1 VPAANS
7 SILSQQSL
15 SKHAIPLEHVSS
27 NRAIFLPWQIEH
39 MGMTSNGFWSLGP
52 YGFHRIAYTD
62 WGNPNN
68 GHVLVCVHGLMRN
81 SRDFD
86 FLAHGLERDFRVVCM
101 DVVGR
106 GRSDWLPQNREYGFQ
121 LYQSDAAALIARVTG
136 PRATSRL
143 SALLPARH
151 REEGRPWVDW
161 LGTSMGGLIGMLLA
175 AQPNSPIRR
184 LVLNDVGPL
193 VPWSALM
200 RLKGVLGRQTHF
212 ASLEELEAA
221 LREACSE
228 WGQLTDEQWRHMAEH
243 SARQLEGGGYGLA
256 ADPGIAHLGPL
267 ELSSGTRSGN
277 QTLRGVDLWSV
288 WDAIRCPVL
297 VLRGKASDV
306 LLPDTAQQML
316 TRGPTTRVV
325 EFEGIGHAPSLMTA
339 DQIDLVRDFLLA
351 S

>member
-1 VPAANS
+1 
-7 SILSQQSL
+7 
-15 SKHAIPLEHVSS
+15 
-27 NRAIFLPWQIEH
+27 
-39 MGMTSNGFWSLGP
+39 
-52 YGFHRIAYTD
+52 
-62 WGNPNN
+62 
-68 GHVLVCVHGLMRN
+68 
-81 SRDFD
+81 
-86 FLAHGLERDFRVVCM
+86 
-101 DVVGR
+101 
-106 GRSDWLPQNREYGFQ
+106 
-121 LYQSDAAALIARVTG
+121 
-136 PRATSRL
+136 
-143 SALLPARH
+143 
-151 REEGRPWVDW
+151 
-161 LGTSMGGLIGMLLA
+161 MLLA

-267 ELSSGTRSGN
+267 ELSSGTRTGN

-297 VLRGKASDV
+297 VLRAKSRMFCCPILPRKCSREDRPLGSWNSKAS
-306 LLPDTAQQML
+306 A
-316 TRGPTTRVV
+316 TRPR
-325 EFEGIGHAPSLMTA
+325 
-339 DQIDLVRDFLLA
+339 
-351 S
+351 